1 MHRGHISTHSEQ
13 VTQGLTLGGII
24 RRSVLHKGGEMVLKG
39 LKSQKDI
46 YITHKPGGHMLGYS
60 WEDHVYLE
68 LSIS

>member
-1 MHRGHISTHSEQ
+1 
-13 VTQGLTLGGII
+13 
-24 RRSVLHKGGEMVLKG
+24 MVLKG

-68 LSIS
+68 LSMCYIVNDPKPSF

>member
-1 MHRGHISTHSEQ
+1 
-13 VTQGLTLGGII
+13 
-24 RRSVLHKGGEMVLKG
+24 MVLKG